1 MHALFRADASPDIG
15 GGHVMRCLTLA
26 DTLAAAGWSCGFAFR
41 SGTLQTVPALKRSGH
56 VLQLLSGA
64 VADEPAEMAETLR
77 GCCDL
82 LVVDHYGRGADFE
95 TACRSFAHR
104 LLVFDDQPLRRHDA
118 DLLLDATPR
127 AGDNHYRG
135 LVPPGCSLLLGPA
148 FVPLRP
154 EFALARAKALARRVR
169 GGAVQR
175 LLVSVGLTD
184 RLNVTSR
191 ILRGV
196 CASGL
201 PLTVDVVLGSAAP
214 HLESVRGLIAELKL
228 DAQLHVDVSDMAAL
242 AAAADLAIGA
252 GGQSS
257 LERCCLGLPSL
268 LVVTADNQRDLAAG
282 LERCGAAALLS
293 GPLIEPDEVARALAR
308 ICADPDRRVCMA
320 HAAAELCDGRG
331 PVRVQIALAGE
342 ERAKGG
348 KSVRLR
354 LATQADRDLLLSW
367 QQHPATRRF
376 SHNPQ
381 APTGAEHDRWLAG
394 VLGDPSRLLMI
405 SLCDEKPAGMLRLD
419 RIGPNSQRISILT
432 APEFARSGVAQA
444 CLAIARR
451 IFPAAELCA
460 EVLPE
465 NEASRRLFQSAGY
478 IETEPGFFTR
488 SEEPNRRHPS

>member
-1 MHALFRADASPDIG
+1 MRALFRADASPGIG
-15 GGHVMRCLTLA
+15 GGHVLRCLTLA
-26 DTLAAAGWSCGFAFR
+26 DTLASAGWSCGFAFR
-41 SGTLQTVPALKRSGH
+41 SGTLETVPALKRSGH
-56 VLQLLSGA
+56 ALSWLSGP
-64 VADEPAEMAETLR
+64 VAKEPAEIGEAMER
-77 GCCDL
+77 SYDL
-82 LVVDHYGRGADFE
+82 LVVDHYGRGDDFE
-95 TACRSFAHR
+95 SACRG
-104 LLVFDDQPLRRHDA
+104 LVSRILALDDQPLRRHDA

-127 AGDNHYRG
+127 TGDDPYRG
-135 LVPPGCSLLLGPA
+135 LVPAGCSLLLGPA
-148 FVPLRP
+148 FALLRP
-154 EFALARAKALARRVR
+154 QFVQSRAGALARRVR
-169 GGAVQR
+169 DGAVQR

-184 RLNVTSR
+184 SLNVTSR

-214 HLESVRGLIAELKL
+214 HLESVRVLIAELRL
-228 DAQLHVDVSDMAAL
+228 DAQLHVDVPDMAAL

-252 GGQSS
+252 AGQSS

-268 LVVTADNQRDLAAG
+268 LVITADNQRDLAAG
-282 LERCGAAALLS
+282 LARCGAALLLG
-293 GPLIEPDEVARALAR
+293 GPLIEPDEVARALAA
-308 ICADPDRRVCMA
+308 ICADPDRRVRMA
-320 HAAAELCDGRG
+320 DAAARVCDGRG
-331 PVRVQIALAGE
+331 PARVQIALAGE

-348 KSVRLR
+348 KWVRLR

-381 APTGAEHDRWLAG
+381 APTDAEHDRWLAG

-419 RIGPNSQRISILT
+419 RIGPNAQRVSILT
-432 APEFARSGVAQA
+432 APEFARSGVAHA
-444 CLAIARR
+444 SLAVARR

-465 NEASRRLFQSAGY
+465 NAASRRLFQSAGY
-478 IETEPGFFTR
+478 IETKPGLFTR
-488 SEEPNRRHPS
+488 SEEPNRRHLS